1 MLKDR
6 SWIPKARELGHL
18 GEGAEMVS
26 LSVGFSHSTFSERM
40 VICKLLSLTQGHR
53 PEQEAVVSSPR
64 GVMIRLRGL
73 LLKGERWG
81 ETGRRLEPS
90 GRN

>member
-1 MLKDR
+1 
-6 SWIPKARELGHL
+6 
-18 GEGAEMVS
+18 
-26 LSVGFSHSTFSERM
+26 M
-40 VICKLLSLTQGHR
+40 VICKVLSLTQAHR

-73 LLKGERWG
+73 LLKRERWG
-81 ETGRRLEPS
+81 ETSRRLEPS